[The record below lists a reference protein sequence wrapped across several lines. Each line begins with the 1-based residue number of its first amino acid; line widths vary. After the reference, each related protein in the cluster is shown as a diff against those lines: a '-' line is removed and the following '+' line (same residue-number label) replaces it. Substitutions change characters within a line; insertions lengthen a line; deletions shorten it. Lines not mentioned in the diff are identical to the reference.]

1 MKYEYK
7 CLPKQSFSVGSKTL
21 LPIMHKDRFTIM
33 HWRNEQ
39 INILRQKELLTAE
52 KQDNYFTNVISHLF
66 DQTSPDQILF
76 GFYEKEILI
85 GYGGLV
91 HIDWE
96 SRNAEISFITSTE
109 RNNKDEVFSDDFSNF
124 LKLVFLLAFDTLNFI
139 KLHTT
144 FYDIQHRLLYKKVIE
159 EQGFISEGRMENH
172 IMINGKIENV
182 LIYSRFNPK

>member
-1 MKYEYK
+1 MKAEYK
-7 CLPKQSFSVGSKTL
+7 CLPKQSFSVGNKSIS
-21 LPIMHKDRFTIM
+21 PIAHKDRFTIM

-52 KQDNYFTNVISHLF
+52 KQDNYFNNVINQLF
-66 DQTSPDQILF
+66 DQITPSQLLF
-76 GFYEKEILI
+76 GFYENGMLI

-96 SRNAEISFITSTE
+96 IRNAEISFITATE
-109 RNNKDEVFSDDFSNF
+109 RNNKDEVFCDDFSTF
-124 LKLVFLLAFDTLNFI
+124 LELVFLLAFDTLNFI

-144 FYDIQHRLLYKKVIE
+144 FYDIQHRVLYKKVIE
-159 EQGFISEGRMENH
+159 EQGFISEGRLENH